1 MNLRY
6 TIILILVAAALG
18 IFAWTQRATEPV
30 DVSKGAPTAT
40 PVALLDLKPEDVQE
54 VEVSGADGTYTL
66 TRVAGGWEVDGEKTS
81 DQVDG
86 VVANLAKPAVLREL
100 PADRKPEDYGFD
112 SLSLTV
118 TLKTAGGE
126 SQVIEVGDDTQVDP
140 NVYIRLKDGTR
151 IVIVS
156 NTDVTSLKDWFINRP
171 LAPTATP
178 PGAGDSA
185 VPGDAGGLPPI
196 PGFPTVDPAAM
207 GTPLA
212 VETVM
217 PDETVMPEETGVPVE
232 TVMPADTVTPAATAT
247 SSGG

>member
-40 PVALLDLKPEDVQE
+40 PVALLELKPEDVQE
-54 VEVSGADGTYTL
+54 VEVSGADGQYTL
-66 TRVAGGWEVDGEKTS
+66 TRVAGGWEIDGEKTS

-112 SLSLTV
+112 SLTLTV
-118 TLKTAGGE
+118 TLKTAGGA
-126 SQVIEVGDDTQVDP
+126 SQVIEVGDNTPVDP
-140 NVYIRLKDGTR
+140 NVYIRLKDNPR

-156 NTDVTSLKDWFINRP
+156 QTDITSLKDWFTTKP
-171 LAPTATP
+171 LAPTPTP
-178 PGAGDSA
+178 PGAGGS
-185 VPGDAGGLPPI
+185 GDAGGLPPV
-196 PGFPTVDPAAM
+196 PGFPTVDPAAV

-212 VETVM
+212 EETVV
-217 PDETVMPEETGVPVE
+217 PAETVTPAE
-232 TVMPADTVTPAATAT
+232 TVVPAATAT